1 MILYRHAQLLTHGL
15 FSVLL
20 SSESDQP
27 YYDPFIYTQCSLW
40 CMAGKFNCYALSLL
54 CCRNHLSLLVACSFS
69 PLFSFLC
76 KKNYNFTLPSFL
88 WRQIKCLVVVNTSK
102 FHLSVLCHLIFYLKF
117 IWLTKLLTRENK
129 VHDYLWTALQLL
141 FGCRNLTTTTYLW
154 LRLNHLW
161 LIFISSKPV

>member
-1 MILYRHAQLLTHGL
+1 MGFFQCFFPQNLINHITTPLFILNAAYDAWQVNSIAMLFLYYAAGTTCLYSFHAH
-15 FSVLL
+15 FPS
-20 SSESDQP
+20 
-27 YYDPFIYTQCSLW
+27 
-40 CMAGKFNCYALSLL
+40 
-54 CCRNHLSLLVACSFS
+54 
-69 PLFSFLC
+69 LFSFLC

-141 FGCRNLTTTTYLW
+141 FW
-154 LRLNHLW
+154 L
-161 LIFISSKPV
+161 